1 MSERSVT
8 LRGNQSGE
16 VPAARFT
23 TSTVVPSSVLWWYI
37 DCSAVVPLMSLI
49 STKYSCPG
57 LEREGGR

>member
-1 MSERSVT
+1 MSEWSVT
-8 LRGNQSGE
+8 LRGNRSGE

-23 TSTVVPSSVLWWYI
+23 AAAVVPSSVLWWYI
-37 DCSAVVPLMSLI
+37 DCSTVVSLMSLI